1 MTNRNTQ
8 STESILDREG
18 HGPSC
23 SRRQLL
29 FYATTLV
36 SITGTTASGI
46 ANAAETAE
54 RHNLSDKITD
64 GDKSSIAEFDKVLR
78 VKGTGSGANSYYIE
92 ASATIRQIGY
102 TQHGQDDTA
111 ATGSVQKGESDLYG
125 FNGWVRRIST
135 RGSVKYHTYS
145 R

>member
-18 HGPSC
+18 RGPSC

-29 FYATTLV
+29 IYATTLV
-36 SITGTTASGI
+36 STTGTTVSGI
-46 ANAAETAE
+46 VNAAETAE
-54 RHNLSDKITD
+54 KHNSSDKNT
-64 GDKSSIAEFDKVLR
+64 GGNKSNIAEFDKVLR

-102 TQHGQDDTA
+102 AQQGQDDTA

-135 RGSVKYHTYS
+135 RGSVKYHTYDQ
-145 R
+145 